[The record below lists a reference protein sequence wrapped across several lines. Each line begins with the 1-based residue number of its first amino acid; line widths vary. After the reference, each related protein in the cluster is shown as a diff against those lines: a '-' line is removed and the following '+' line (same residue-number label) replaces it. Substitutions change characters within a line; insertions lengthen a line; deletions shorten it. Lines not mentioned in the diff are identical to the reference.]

1 MKYLKTILSV
11 LLVLVMLIP
20 ATGALAAMDN
30 TEDYLYL
37 RSGELSEGQIN
48 IVRRARQLVEIEW
61 TPVYNLFQWNKEGQF
76 WAGTTYAGVPYGQPV
91 HGSYVGYSS
100 TLTGFIDVC
109 DNERS
114 RMYTKYSDFN
124 KTAPYYS
131 TDCSAFVSYC
141 WDLRVRK
148 TTRDM
153 DNIAELLEDQSVNAL
168 EVGDCLD
175 NINSHVILVTGVVR
189 NSDGEVAL
197 VETMEATPPISC
209 RRIYGGSDRSIDDL
223 INNYLDNGYKIYR
236 YSKRDSV
243 TYAHD
248 CAVPID
254 GDYCENC
261 RDKAPRA
268 YTATGTGC
276 KSVELSADAGAVI
289 HYTTDGSEPT
299 LDSPVYSSALYFYEP
314 AMLRA
319 IAWTGNFNS
328 ARVLSYYVNIE
339 KCSTPAC
346 YSITGMSK
354 GTSVSYGS
362 SVALSCDTY
371 GAQIYYTTDGSDPL
385 SDGKLY
391 TAPILIDADTQ
402 IRAAARADGCSDS
415 ETAVFDFTV
424 KNFANFTDTAPDAW
438 YTSAVE
444 YVYSMGILTGT
455 SSTKF
460 SPDVEMSRG
469 MFITALGR
477 MAGVTAE
484 TGCVLGLVTGDRVG
498 LFSEPSDESSV
509 LASPGK
515 WSLISILESENGW
528 YKVAYNGTTGYMSA
542 EYVNAYDGTF
552 RDVDT
557 EAYYSPYVQWA
568 CLTGISTGAGSG
580 MFRPDEMVS
589 RQDLA
594 SMLYNYAKVMSIS
607 LEGTDS
613 GVWFS
618 DEASISDPQKEAVYA
633 LGRAGII
640 NGMGDGS
647 FNPNGSATRAQ
658 VAQIIMN
665 FGMKR

>member
-1 MKYLKTILSV
+1 MKYVKTILSV
-11 LLVLVMLIP
+11 LLVLVMLTP
-20 ATGALAAMDN
+20 ATGALAAADN
-30 TEDYLYL
+30 PEDYLYL
-37 RSGELSEGQIN
+37 RSGELSEGQVN

-61 TPVYNLFQWNKEGQF
+61 TPAYNLFQWNKEGRF
-76 WAGTTYAGVPYGQPV
+76 WAGTTYTGVPYGQPV
-91 HGSYVGYSS
+91 HGAYVGYSS

-109 DNERS
+109 DDERS
-114 RMYTKYSDFN
+114 LMYTEYSEYN

-141 WDLRVRK
+141 WDLKMRK

-153 DNIAELLEDQSVNAL
+153 DEVAELLADQSVNAL

-175 NINSHVILVTGVVR
+175 SENSHVVLVTGVVR
-189 NSDGEVAL
+189 NSGGEVTL

-209 RRIYGGSDRSIDDL
+209 RKVYGGSDRSIDDL
-223 INNYLDNGYKIYR
+223 VNYYINNGYKIYR

-243 TYAHD
+243 TYTHD

-268 YTATGTGC
+268 YTTAGTGY
-276 KSVELSADAGAVI
+276 KAVELSAGAGAVI

-299 LDSPVYSSALYFYEP
+299 LDSPVYSSTLYFDRP

-328 ARVLSYYVNIE
+328 ARVLSYYVGIE
-339 KCSTPAC
+339 KCSTPV
-346 YSITGMSK
+346 YYNITGVSK

-362 SVALSCDTY
+362 RVALSCDTY

-385 SDGKLY
+385 SGGKLY
-391 TAPILIDADTQ
+391 TAPIIIDADTQ
-402 IRAAARADGCSDS
+402 VRAAARAEGCSDS
-415 ETAVFDFTV
+415 ETAVFEFTI
-424 KNFANFTDTAPDAW
+424 KNFADFTDTAPDAW
-438 YTSAVE
+438 YIPAVE
-444 YVYSMGILTGT
+444 YVYSMGILNGT
-455 SSTKF
+455 SRARF

-477 MAGVTAE
+477 MAGVSEE
-484 TGCVLGLVTGDRVG
+484 TGCELGLVTGERVG
-498 LFSEPSDESSV
+498 LFSEPGVESSV
-509 LASPGK
+509 LASPDKG
-515 WSLISILESENGW
+515 SLVSILERENGW
-528 YKVAYNGTTGYMSA
+528 YKVVCSGMTGYMSG
-542 EYVNAYDGTF
+542 EYLNAYDGAF

-557 EAYYSPYVQWA
+557 GSYYSPYVQWA
-568 CLTGISTGAGSG
+568 CLTGISGETGSG
-580 MFRPDEMVS
+580 MFSPDEMIS

-594 SMLYNYAKVMSIS
+594 SMLYNYAKVMGIS
-607 LEGTDS
+607 LEETNS

-618 DEASISDPQKEAVYA
+618 DEASISAARKEAVYA
-633 LGRAGII
+633 LGRAGVI

-665 FGMKR
+665 FELKR